1 MAQAK
6 RQKAAETAPPAS
18 EDGGAASETR
28 PKIGRPP
35 GKKATAAAKPK
46 GKPTKGK
53 GKAAK
58 TTTPKGK
65 GKAKVAGKKTAKAAA
80 KVPSKPATQ
89 AYEGSKKDFVL
100 SISPDVKPADVVE
113 LAREKGM
120 DLSANYVSG
129 IRSVAKKTA
138 GAPKR
143 GPGRP
148 RKTDAAAAAA
158 ATSVAT
164 PKRRGRPPKSATPAA
179 AAAVSEVA
187 PAPKKLGRPRKVVAE
202 AAAPAA
208 TGQTPAANARKGA
221 TPSPADFLLNSA
233 LGAARDSASSSEAF
247 DRWRLAAVQML
258 AASSWR

>member
-1 MAQAK
+1 MAQAN
-6 RQKAAETAPPAS
+6 REKAAETAPPAS
-18 EDGGAASETR
+18 EDGGAASESR
-28 PKIGRPP
+28 PKRGRPP
-35 GKKATAAAKPK
+35 GKKTAAATKPK
-46 GKPTKGK
+46 GKPGKGK

-58 TTTPKGK
+58 AAAPPKS
-65 GKAKVAGKKTAKAAA
+65 KAKVAGKKTAKAAA

-129 IRSVAKKTA
+129 IRSIAKKNA

-148 RKTDAAAAAA
+148 RKTDAATAAA
-158 ATSVAT
+158 ATPVAT